1 MKSNTPAIE
10 DELAPAQMI
19 AARFSSPK
27 RGARAYCC
35 SLAPKAF
42 AAAPETGARDA
53 LVGPR
58 PTATDEACPGRLE
71 PVAVRCVSIGCDSPT
86 ALRRRRISFPPILSP
101 PAQSRVFTG
110 PNRQLFI
117 LGFS

>member
-1 MKSNTPAIE
+1 MQSDAQEQIKMKSNTPAIE

-58 PTATDEACPGRLE
+58 PTATDEACPGSLVGARSC
-71 PVAVRCVSIGCDSPT
+71 PM
-86 ALRRRRISFPPILSP
+86 RIHWL
-101 PAQSRVFTG
+101 
-110 PNRQLFI
+110 
-117 LGFS
+117 

>member
-19 AARFSSPK
+19 AARFSSPE

-42 AAAPETGARDA
+42 AAAPVTGARDA

-58 PTATDEACPGRLE
+58 PTATDEACPGSLVGARSC
-71 PVAVRCVSIGCDSPT
+71 PM
-86 ALRRRRISFPPILSP
+86 RIHWL
-101 PAQSRVFTG
+101 
-110 PNRQLFI
+110 
-117 LGFS
+117 